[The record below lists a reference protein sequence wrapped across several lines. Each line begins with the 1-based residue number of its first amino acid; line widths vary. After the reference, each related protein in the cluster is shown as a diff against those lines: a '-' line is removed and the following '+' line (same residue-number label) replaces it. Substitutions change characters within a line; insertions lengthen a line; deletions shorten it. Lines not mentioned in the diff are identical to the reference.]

1 MTKKEIAETLERLAD
16 EIEKG
21 SEMFVYINNV
31 MLTNNF
37 SSGLKEKVRFEVKK
51 PCVDD
56 SQYWLFLYA
65 GYSVVTA
72 IMGDS
77 IEKITIEVRE

>member
-1 MTKKEIAETLERLAD
+1 MTKKEIVETLERLAD

-21 SEMFVYINNV
+21 SRMFVYINNI
-31 MLTNNF
+31 MLTNSF

-56 SQYWLFLYA
+56 SRYWVFLYA

-72 IMGDS
+72 IMDDN
-77 IEKITIEVRE
+77 IEKITIDVRE